1 MKRILLILIIVLWQ
15 SVVWAQISVKG
26 KITDVNGKGVEYVSV
41 GVDSLFTIS
50 DVDGYFELKIP
61 DGHTAPMIFH
71 HISYRTQ
78 QLPFDTYKSG
88 SVSVKLEEDIYNL
101 SNVII
106 SNKELK
112 EKTISHKG
120 FKAPGD
126 VGFNNIRNS
135 IYEIGPIV
143 NNKNNYLV
151 RSFNFKVEECTY
163 SYCTVRIIVYEVN
176 DKKITPVQHKPI
188 YIDFSDK
195 KQFTEHTV
203 EVKEDILLKKNQK
216 YYIGLAVVSSSG
228 KGTIHFPAYI
238 RKGYVRNLTSGKIK
252 KLPATIGLSMK
263 GFVF

>member
-78 QLPFDTYKSG
+78 QLPFDTFKSG

-101 SNVII
+101 SNIII

-112 EKTISHKG
+112 ENKG
-120 FKAPGD
+120 D
-126 VGFNNIRNS
+126 
-135 IYEIGPIV
+135 
-143 NNKNNYLV
+143 
-151 RSFNFKVEECTY
+151 
-163 SYCTVRIIVYEVN
+163 
-176 DKKITPVQHKPI
+176 
-188 YIDFSDK
+188 
-195 KQFTEHTV
+195 
-203 EVKEDILLKKNQK
+203 
-216 YYIGLAVVSSSG
+216 
-228 KGTIHFPAYI
+228 
-238 RKGYVRNLTSGKIK
+238 
-252 KLPATIGLSMK
+252 
-263 GFVF
+263 